1 MSNDMETTTNEKLAQ
16 QAEQAQPVQM
26 PLTDIVE
33 TSDGAILLIELP
45 GCSSDDLDIEL
56 ANGVLTVAARPS
68 VSMPQEGELQHIE
81 FVSTAYERSFQVSK
95 DFDPDKTDA
104 SMRDGVL
111 TLRLHRS
118 EKLAPR
124 KISVKA
130 G

>member
-1 MSNDMETTTNEKLAQ
+1 M
-16 QAEQAQPVQM
+16 
-26 PLTDIVE
+26 
-33 TSDGAILLIELP
+33 P